1 MKKELKIFL
10 AFCFILF
17 IAVSTFS
24 NVYASDIKTSLNI
37 IQKESETKY
46 LDKEQGYI
54 SKTIVN
60 SNTNTGE
67 VTIELK
73 VSNTKKQIEEI
84 TKYENTEIY
93 IMVSE
98 NIVKEAETLQRYA
111 DNIEKLAGN
120 ILKINSKTKI
130 GIIGITGTIRET
142 TEQEDGK
149 VVWGENDEGEVAG
162 SSSNAEVVVKLT
174 DNVDTIIKGIK
185 SMNSS
190 KIEYRTNLQA
200 AIKLANQSWSNNT
213 NKILISLYDNVP
225 NIAIGVKGHASYGSW
240 NSPYKTP
247 EEAIKGKHEEI
258 ATYTKNEILSL
269 KNSNV
274 SFFVLRPDDTSYDE
288 TWYSTTTGEKILDFD
303 GSPYV
308 QKLYGTIGSPTYG
321 KMYSFNDDSINNII
335 TESIYQDVKE
345 VIQQDIKNVKIED
358 YFPKDIIDN
367 FDFSYVGTPSI
378 GNVTDG
384 IDKETRSI
392 TWNIENLKGNEVAT
406 LKYNLKIKDM
416 NNKNLLNKT
425 IPTNEKV
432 VLIYNDIEN
441 EKYTVTLESSP
452 KIQLSEVKEPI
463 KDNNDD
469 DSTVAKGELPQTG
482 VGIGLVSA
490 IIILCSISIIWYF
503 RCNKMKEI

>member
-1 MKKELKIFL
+1 
-10 AFCFILF
+10 
-17 IAVSTFS
+17 
-24 NVYASDIKTSLNI
+24 
-37 IQKESETKY
+37 
-46 LDKEQGYI
+46 
-54 SKTIVN
+54 
-60 SNTNTGE
+60 
-67 VTIELK
+67 
-73 VSNTKKQIEEI
+73 
-84 TKYENTEIY
+84 
-93 IMVSE
+93 
-98 NIVKEAETLQRYA
+98 
-111 DNIEKLAGN
+111 
-120 ILKINSKTKI
+120 
-130 GIIGITGTIRET
+130 
-142 TEQEDGK
+142 
-149 VVWGENDEGEVAG
+149 
-162 SSSNAEVVVKLT
+162 
-174 DNVDTIIKGIK
+174 
-185 SMNSS
+185 
-190 KIEYRTNLQA
+190 
-200 AIKLANQSWSNNT
+200 
-213 NKILISLYDNVP
+213 
-225 NIAIGVKGHASYGSW
+225 
-240 NSPYKTP
+240 
-247 EEAIKGKHEEI
+247 
-258 ATYTKNEILSL
+258 
-269 KNSNV
+269 
-274 SFFVLRPDDTSYDE
+274 
-288 TWYSTTTGEKILDFD
+288 
-303 GSPYV
+303 
-308 QKLYGTIGSPTYG
+308 
-321 KMYSFNDDSINNII
+321 MYSFNDDSINNII